1 MNLLQPFLGRGCR
14 YLEGGRQHPLMC
26 IFGRFHVIRCLLDA
40 QVRGSHVKRP
50 FQYVASLFK
59 SRNHAEMREAMDPI
73 SYVDPH
79 YLGSLKTYSV
89 EYPSCCRWPLKEE
102 GVR

>member
-14 YLEGGRQHPLMC
+14 YLEGGRRHPLMC

-40 QVRGSHVKRP
+40 QLRGSHVKRP

-59 SRNHAEMREAMDPI
+59 SRNDAIMREAYGPYILRGPTLFGFAEDI
-73 SYVDPH
+73 F
-79 YLGSLKTYSV
+79 G
-89 EYPSCCRWPLKEE
+89 
-102 GVR
+102 